1 MSSYNEFLS
10 FPGEED
16 QDASPHRDE
25 VNEMALRQALERLG
39 KGPQQGKA
47 PARPS
52 TSEQPR
58 RQQQPK
64 RQPRLPEAG
73 ARRRKFVQD
82 GEVRVEHHNTSTR
95 PTTTRTLHVQTES
108 SGETEQLR
116 NRIQIEQKLRET
128 AERQRH
134 EALGNIRGLETR
146 IGHAEI
152 MLGEAKNT
160 IARKDEEILGLK
172 TELYAA
178 QAQIEQLK
186 EENASA
192 RRARVTAQAPRRVA
206 TPVVDTVEEEEEEP
220 VKWWIRKK

>member
-25 VNEMALRQALERLG
+25 VSEAREALDRLG
-39 KGPQQGKA
+39 KEPEK
-47 PARPS
+47 ARPS
-52 TSEQPR
+52 SASPMPR
-58 RQQQPK
+58 RPTQLK
-64 RQPRLPEAG
+64 RQQRLPEVG

-82 GEVRVEHHNTSTR
+82 GEVRVEHQNISTR
-95 PTTTRTLHVQTES
+95 PTSTRTLHIQS
-108 SGETEQLR
+108 DSNGEVEQLR
-116 NRIQIEQKLRET
+116 NRLQIEQKLRET
-128 AERQRH
+128 AERQRQ
-134 EALGNIRGLETR
+134 EIQGNLRGLETR

-160 IARKDEEILGLK
+160 IAQKNEEILGLK

-178 QAQIEQLK
+178 QAQIERLK
-186 EENASA
+186 EENAA
-192 RRARVTAQAPRRVA
+192 ARKTRLTAQPRRAPTPAPA
-206 TPVVDTVEEEEEEP
+206 EDVETQEDEDEP

>member
-25 VNEMALRQALERLG
+25 VSEAREALDRLG
-39 KGPQQGKA
+39 KEPEK
-47 PARPS
+47 ARPS
-52 TSEQPR
+52 SASPSPMPR
-58 RQQQPK
+58 RPTQLK
-64 RQPRLPEAG
+64 RQQRLPEVG

-82 GEVRVEHHNTSTR
+82 GEVRVEHQNISTR
-95 PTTTRTLHVQTES
+95 PTSTRTLHIQS
-108 SGETEQLR
+108 DSNGEVEQLR
-116 NRIQIEQKLRET
+116 NRLQIEQKLRET
-128 AERQRH
+128 AERQRQ
-134 EALGNIRGLETR
+134 ETQGNLRGLETR

-160 IARKDEEILGLK
+160 IAQKNEEILGLK

-178 QAQIEQLK
+178 QAQIERLK
-186 EENASA
+186 EENAA
-192 RRARVTAQAPRRVA
+192 ARKARLTAQPRRAPTPAP
-206 TPVVDTVEEEEEEP
+206 TEDVETQEDEDEP

>member
-10 FPGEED
+10 FPGEEE

-39 KGPQQGKA
+39 KGQDRDKPSSQS
-47 PARPS
+47 PA
-52 TSEQPR
+52 PR
-58 RQQQPK
+58 RAPQPK
-64 RQPRLPEAG
+64 RQQQRLPETG

-82 GEVRVEHHNTSTR
+82 GDVRVEHQNISTR
-95 PTTTRTLHVQTES
+95 PTSTRTLHIQS
-108 SGETEQLR
+108 DSNGEVEQLR
-116 NRIQIEQKLRET
+116 NKLQIEQKLRET

-134 EALGNIRGLETR
+134 EAQGNLRGLETR

-160 IARKDEEILGLK
+160 IAQKNEEILGLK

-178 QAQIEQLK
+178 QAQIDRLK
-186 EENASA
+186 EENAA
-192 RRARVTAQAPRRVA
+192 IRKARITAQPRRATVAVENVA
-206 TPVVDTVEEEEEEP
+206 TEEDEDEP

>member
-25 VNEMALRQALERLG
+25 VSEAREALDRLG
-39 KGPQQGKA
+39 KEPEK
-47 PARPS
+47 ARPS
-52 TSEQPR
+52 SASPMPR
-58 RQQQPK
+58 RPTQLK
-64 RQPRLPEAG
+64 RQQRLPEVG

-82 GEVRVEHHNTSTR
+82 GEVRVEHQNISTR
-95 PTTTRTLHVQTES
+95 PTSTRTLHIQS
-108 SGETEQLR
+108 DSNGEVEQLR
-116 NRIQIEQKLRET
+116 NRLQIEQKLRET
-128 AERQRH
+128 AERQRQ
-134 EALGNIRGLETR
+134 ETQGNLRGLETR

-160 IARKDEEILGLK
+160 IAQKNEEILGLK

-178 QAQIEQLK
+178 QAQIERLK
-186 EENASA
+186 EENAA
-192 RRARVTAQAPRRVA
+192 ARKARLTAQPRRAPTPAPA
-206 TPVVDTVEEEEEEP
+206 EDVETQEDEDEP

>member
-10 FPGEED
+10 FPGEEE

-39 KGPQQGKA
+39 KGQDRDKPSSQSPAAATRRA
-47 PARPS
+47 P
-52 TSEQPR
+52 
-58 RQQQPK
+58 QPK
-64 RQPRLPEAG
+64 RQQQRLPETG

-82 GEVRVEHHNTSTR
+82 GDVRVEHQNISTR
-95 PTTTRTLHVQTES
+95 PTATRTLHIQS
-108 SGETEQLR
+108 DSNGEVEQLR
-116 NRIQIEQKLRET
+116 NKLQVEQKLRET

-134 EALGNIRGLETR
+134 EAQGNLRGLATR

-160 IARKDEEILGLK
+160 IAQKNEEILGLK

-178 QAQIEQLK
+178 QAQIDRLK
-186 EENASA
+186 EETAAPRNA
-192 RRARVTAQAPRRVA
+192 RLTAQPRRTTAPVEDVA
-206 TPVVDTVEEEEEEP
+206 TEEDEDEP
-220 VKWWIRKK
+220 V